1 MPLFELPP
9 LSPCSKL
16 CPRTPS
22 LRPPFSTT
30 QKTKTKSTKW
40 KQEKKTFEFYQNQ
53 RKEFTNLRFC
63 HVLRKA
69 KAKRRGVFF
78 FCLFGGF
85 LEKFNRLASV
95 KNWNQC
101 SKLLD
106 CPCSLSKWQT
116 DFVCWE
122 IWAHLE
128 KESSGWETE
137 TMSFLLWCLGAQQN
151 VGPPRGGFS

>member
-40 KQEKKTFEFYQNQ
+40 KQEKKNFRILSESKKRIHKPPILPCIEKGQSQ
-53 RKEFTNLRFC
+53 KEGR
-63 HVLRKA
+63 
-69 KAKRRGVFF
+69 FF

-106 CPCSLSKWQT
+106 CPCSLSQWQT

>member
-30 QKTKTKSTKW
+30 QKTKTKSTKL
-40 KQEKKTFEFYQNQ
+40 KQEKKLSNFIRIEEKNSQTSDSAMYWE
-53 RKEFTNLRFC
+53 RPKP
-63 HVLRKA
+63 KGGA
-69 KAKRRGVFF
+69 FF
-78 FCLFGGF
+78 FFLFGGF

-151 VGPPRGGFS
+151 VGPPRGEFS

>member
-40 KQEKKTFEFYQNQ
+40 KQEKKKLSNFIRIEEKNSQTSDSAMYWE
-53 RKEFTNLRFC
+53 RPKPKGGAFC
-63 HVLRKA
+63 
-69 KAKRRGVFF
+69 